1 MKRAR
6 GYRLPRE
13 HGFWVMLALI
23 TASALLRVRAAGWA
37 PLVAVLVLVVAPLVG
52 GLLSRQVRGHG
63 SWQLASTAVLSAVG
77 VPVLWAGGD
86 SMLNMLAFSLV
97 WLSLNV
103 AGALVVRAALQ
114 RRRARVKAT
123 LFECLGVRLPAG
135 MLLGVL
141 SISGWNERAALV
153 VASAGLLL
161 LVLQRLGPQNLKRLG
176 LSMSALS
183 GVVGVLLA
191 I

>member
-1 MKRAR
+1 MKPAR

-13 HGFWVMLALI
+13 HGFWVMLVLI
-23 TASALLRVRAAGWA
+23 TASASLRVRGAGWA
-37 PLVAVLVLVVAPLVG
+37 LPCALGVLMLAPLVG

-63 SWQLASTAVLSAVG
+63 SWQLASTAALSAVG
-77 VPVLWAGGD
+77 VPVLLAGGD
-86 SMLNMLAFSLV
+86 SPVAVVAFTLV

-114 RRRARVKAT
+114 RRRARIKAT
-123 LFECLGVRLPAG
+123 VFECLGVGLPAV
-135 MLLGVL
+135 MLAAVLG
-141 SISGWNERAALV
+141 ISGWNERAALV

-183 GVVGVLLA
+183 GVVGLLLA